1 MVIITEL
8 EKSILNKLVE
18 LEEAVKSLRTSS
30 PKPNLAPIL
39 LHLDRLTSE
48 LPGDTDPNLLH
59 YMNKK
64 SYQKAMLFLQGRE
77 SENTRTNGR
86 HV

>member
-1 MVIITEL
+1 MYVMTVL
-8 EKSILNKLVE
+8 EKSILNKLAE
-18 LEEAVKSLRTSS
+18 LEEAVKSLRTEN
-30 PKPNLAPIL
+30 PKPDLTPIFL
-39 LHLDRLTSE
+39 QLDGMTSE
-48 LPGDTDPNLLH
+48 LPRDTDPNLLH

-77 SENTRTNGR
+77 TENALNNGR

>member
-1 MVIITEL
+1 MTVL

-18 LEEAVKSLRTSS
+18 LEEAVKSLRTAS
-30 PKPNLAPIL
+30 PKPDMAQIFLQ
-39 LHLDRLTSE
+39 LDGMSSE
-48 LPGDTDPNLLH
+48 LPRDTDPNLLH

-77 SENTRTNGR
+77 NENAENNGR

>member
-1 MVIITEL
+1 MTVL

-18 LEEAVKSLRTSS
+18 LEEAVRCLRTAS
-30 PKPNLAPIL
+30 PKPDLAPIFL
-39 LHLDRLTSE
+39 QLDGMTSE
-48 LPGDTDPNLLH
+48 LPRDTDPNLLH

-77 SENTRTNGR
+77 SENAQSNVR

>member
-1 MVIITEL
+1 MRVMTVL

-18 LEEAVKSLRTSS
+18 LEVAVKSLRTGG
-30 PKPNLAPIL
+30 PKPDLAPIFL
-39 LHLDRLTSE
+39 KLDGMTSE
-48 LPGDTDPNLLH
+48 LPWDTDPNLLH
-59 YMNKK
+59 YMSKK

-77 SENTRTNGR
+77 SENAQSNGR